1 MSSRLITTTTLAI
14 VSLLTLSGC
23 TRGTAPSAQGADAGL
38 RLAETTEY
46 SSLHPL
52 DWPFGITSKFYDG
65 LVEIGVDGV
74 LEPGL
79 AASMPTANDDLTT
92 WTVPL
97 VDGVTFSDG
106 SDFDADDVVALYD
119 AVRDPEVKSWLAA
132 DYELIS
138 EVRAEDP
145 QTVVFDLNQPYAA
158 FPSLLTLGIPAAE
171 ALGGAI
177 ETSSLART
185 PDGTGPYE
193 LVEWR
198 DGESMTLAAKSD
210 WWGGAIEVD
219 RIDIAFVPDENARVQ
234 RLSAGDIDGAQLSP
248 RAAEALGGT
257 AGLDIVVNPSGD
269 FRAISLPQG
278 LPFFEDPQVRIA
290 LNLAVNRD
298 ELVEGL
304 LEGHGQA
311 ISSPITSAQGEAY
324 DAEVQFA
331 FDAERAAEMLDEAGW
346 VLGADGIRAKDNTP
360 FAFTLM
366 YFAEDSL
373 RRDIAQAF
381 ASSMSQLGIQVKL
394 KAVDRPTAIATM
406 AENAF
411 VLGGGDRPYDADT
424 QVYRMLS
431 SDFAEYDANDPYS
444 NPSGYANADVDAL
457 LTQARTSTDS
467 EARATLYRE
476 LQRQQVEDPAM
487 VSLFSLEHTYIARDM
502 EQWNGTASVVEPHE
516 HGVSWGPWW
525 NVEEWTR

>member
-1 MSSRLITTTTLAI
+1 MPSTSMKTTTLAI
-14 VSLLTLSGC
+14 VSLAVLTGC
-23 TRGTAPSAQGADAGL
+23 ASGTAPATEGADANL

-46 SSLHPL
+46 TSLHPL

-65 LVEIGVDGV
+65 LVEIGADGV

-79 AASMPTANDDLTT
+79 AASMPTASDDLTT

-97 VDGVTFSDG
+97 VDGATFSDG
-106 SDFDADDVVALYD
+106 SDFDAGDVVALYD

-132 DYELIS
+132 DYELIA
-138 EVRAEDP
+138 EVTAEDP
-145 QTVVFDLNQPYAA
+145 QTVVFTLNQPYAA

-171 ALGGAI
+171 ALDGAI

-198 DGESMTLAAKSD
+198 DGESMTLAAKPN
-210 WWGGAIEVD
+210 WWGGSIDVD
-219 RIDIAFVPDENARVQ
+219 RIDIAFVPDENARAQ
-234 RLSAGDIDGAQLSP
+234 RLKAGDIDGAQLSP
-248 RAAEALGGT
+248 RAAEALDGA

-290 LNLAVNRD
+290 LNLAVNRE
-298 ELVEGL
+298 ELVDGL
-304 LEGHGQA
+304 LEGHGEA

-324 DAEVQFA
+324 DPDAQFE
-331 FDAERAAEMLDEAGW
+331 FDPGLAAEMLDEAGW
-346 VLGADGIRAKDNTP
+346 VLGPDGIRAKGNTP

-381 ASSMSQLGIQVKL
+381 ASSMSDLGIQVEL

-424 QVYRMLS
+424 QAYRMLS

-444 NPSGYANADVDAL
+444 NPSGYTNADADRL
-457 LTQARTSTDS
+457 LTQARTSTDP
-467 EARATLYRE
+467 EARAALYRE
-476 LQRQQVEDPAM
+476 LQQQQLEDPAM
-487 VSLFSLEHTYIARDM
+487 VSVFSLEHTYIARDIG
-502 EQWNGTASVVEPHE
+502 QWQGTASVVEPHE